1 MMIVLTK
8 ILKQFECIYDISVM
22 KYGKRL
28 LREPAPR
35 ARGGLGDVPP
45 SKKQALA
52 PAGSGYGKRLPFGSL
67 SYPEPE

>member
-1 MMIVLTK
+1 
-8 ILKQFECIYDISVM
+8 M